1 MFAIM
6 IMQFVLSSFLDL
18 LVVSVSL
25 RGVLVAEA
33 SMLNTSRPYKLKVQN
48 TIHDGTFFITEN
60 IWIKK
65 TVLFK
70 PLNVETV

>member
-1 MFAIM
+1 M

-18 LVVSVSL
+18 LVVSVPL

-48 TIHDGTFFITEN
+48 TIHDGTFFITE
-60 IWIKK
+60 
-65 TVLFK
+65 TYG
-70 PLNVETV
+70 